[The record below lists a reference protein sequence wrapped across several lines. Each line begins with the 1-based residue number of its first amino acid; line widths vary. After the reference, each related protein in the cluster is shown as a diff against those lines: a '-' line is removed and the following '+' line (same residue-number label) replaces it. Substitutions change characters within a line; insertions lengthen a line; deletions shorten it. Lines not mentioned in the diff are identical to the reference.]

1 MKTLKILFLSI
12 LLPVLIVFLS
22 CTGCEKEANGEKQ
35 LPPNHA
41 KGKIIDISGGC
52 YQESIWIEVEQ
63 PEDIGSAGSWSPFD
77 YEGEEPWVSY
87 DNAIEVPY
95 FSRLSGVPDS
105 IPQRIGMELYF
116 KYKKYKPE
124 EYSVALFPA
133 SQLVCPAFEDLSTPN
148 LNRFVI
154 TEIIDYEL
162 KNK

>member
-1 MKTLKILFLSI
+1 MKKLKILFLSM
-12 LLPVLIVFLS
+12 LLPVFTVLIS
-22 CTGCEKEANGEKQ
+22 CIGCENEANDEKQ

-41 KGKIIDISGGC
+41 KGKIIEIFGGC
-52 YQESIWIEVEQ
+52 YHEAIWIEVEL

-87 DNAIEVPY
+87 NNAIEVPY
-95 FSRLSGVPDS
+95 FSRLSGIPDS
-105 IPQRIGMELYF
+105 IPQIGMELYF

-124 EYSVALFPA
+124 EYSKTLFPV
-133 SQLVCPAFEDLSTPN
+133 SQVACPDIYYLSTPPN

>member
-1 MKTLKILFLSI
+1 MKKLKILFLSM
-12 LLPVLIVFLS
+12 LLPVLTVLIS
-22 CTGCEKEANGEKQ
+22 CTGCENEANDEKQ

-87 DNAIEVPY
+87 NNAIEVPY
-95 FSRLSGVPDS
+95 FSRLSGIPDS
-105 IPQRIGMELYF
+105 IPQRIDMELYF

-124 EYSVALFPA
+124 EYNEILFPF
-133 SQLVCPAFEDLSTPN
+133 QHPCPAIYDLSTPN

>member
-1 MKTLKILFLSI
+1 MKQIILKPMLFTLLFILI
-12 LLPVLIVFLS
+12 
-22 CTGCEKEANGEKQ
+22 TGASCEKGNEEQ

-41 KGKIIDISGGC
+41 KGKIIDISGWC

-87 DNAIEVPY
+87 NNAIEVPY
-95 FSRLSGVPDS
+95 FSRLSGIPDS
-105 IPQRIGMELYF
+105 IPQRFGMELYF

-124 EYSVALFPA
+124 EYSATLFPLGQ
-133 SQLVCPAFEDLSTPN
+133 QLCPGIIPTTPD

>member
-1 MKTLKILFLSI
+1 MKPKLLFLLI
-12 LLPVLIVFLS
+12 LLPVLAVFLS
-22 CTGCEKEANGEKQ
+22 CTGCENEANDEKQ

-52 YQESIWIEVEQ
+52 HHEAIWIEVEQ
-63 PEDIGSAGSWSPFD
+63 PEDIGSAGSWSPFE

-87 DNAIEVPY
+87 NNAIEVPY
-95 FSRLSGVPDS
+95 FSRLSGIPDS
-105 IPQRIGMELYF
+105 IPQKFGMELYF

-124 EYSVALFPA
+124 EYNEILFPFTQPCHGTFK
-133 SQLVCPAFEDLSTPN
+133 SPPD

-154 TEIIDYEL
+154 TEIIEYEL

>member
-1 MKTLKILFLSI
+1 MKPIKFLIPLI
-12 LLPVLIVFLS
+12 LLVLFIQGS
-22 CTGCEKEANGEKQ
+22 CEEKNDME

-52 YQESIWIEVEQ
+52 YPESIWIEVEQ

-77 YEGEEPWVSY
+77 YEGEEPWISY
-87 DNAIEVPY
+87 NNAIEVPY
-95 FSRLSGVPDS
+95 FSRLSGIPDS

-124 EYSVALFPA
+124 EYNATLFPLGQ
-133 SQLVCPAFEDLSTPN
+133 QLCLGIIPTTPD

>member
-1 MKTLKILFLSI
+1 MKKPKILFLSI
-12 LLPVLIVFLS
+12 LLPVLTVFLS
-22 CTGCEKEANGEKQ
+22 CTGCEKEANDEPQ

-52 YQESIWIEVEQ
+52 YHESIWIEVEQ

-87 DNAIEVPY
+87 KNAIEVPY
-95 FSRLSGVPDS
+95 FSRLSGIPDS
-105 IPQRIGMELYF
+105 IPQKIDMELYF

-124 EYSVALFPA
+124 EYNEILFPF
-133 SQLVCPAFEDLSTPN
+133 SHPCHGTFYSPPD

-154 TEIIDYEL
+154 TEIIEYEL